1 MSTQPTLFS
10 AEELRQF
17 HKLDDPAALRTGN
30 IRGPHSSWDIK
41 GNARCGKYTSING
54 PFAARGRVMIG
65 KYCAFGRYVAL
76 LSGNHRTDLP
86 NQQLWLNSRFGFM
99 SVGVTRGPIEI
110 GHNVWIGDKV
120 SVLSGVTVGH
130 GAVIGAGSTVV
141 KPVPA
146 FAIVGGNPA
155 REIRYRFSPAVIEQ
169 MLGIRWWDWSDERI
183 ARNKVFFETPLS
195 PTDDADLVS
204 LIVD

>member
-1 MSTQPTLFS
+1 
-10 AEELRQF
+10 
-17 HKLDDPAALRTGN
+17 
-30 IRGPHSSWDIK
+30 
-41 GNARCGKYTSING
+41 
-54 PFAARGRVMIG
+54 
-65 KYCAFGRYVAL
+65 
-76 LSGNHRTDLP
+76 
-86 NQQLWLNSRFGFM
+86 M